1 MKVASGATVRFALLQ
16 FAMIS
21 SFFSIVYM
29 DRFVLD
35 VVLTPL
41 NAMRHV
47 REFHFAFFDILS
59 TVVFAS
65 IAIAYLIGRGL
76 GGWRVAVATFAE
88 GIALIRLGF
97 EDTFY
102 YVLWRESLPDRL
114 PWLDHNPVLVY
125 SSFLVTST
133 GLFYTMLITTLIFA
147 FVWAGIWRRI

>member
-16 FAMIS
+16 FAAIS

-59 TVVFAS
+59 TVIFAS
-65 IAIAYLIGRGL
+65 IAIAYLIGGTR
-76 GGWRVAVATFAE
+76 REPAVALPPEAFTF
-88 GIALIRLGF
+88 
-97 EDTFY
+97 
-102 YVLWRESLPDRL
+102 
-114 PWLDHNPVLVY
+114 
-125 SSFLVTST
+125 
-133 GLFYTMLITTLIFA
+133 
-147 FVWAGIWRRI
+147 IWRRTHSVRLRLVRDGTFGDR